1 MILRTLV
8 VIALGIIIVFEVAIV
23 AVMKDSAKG
32 DKQLFQKWLIY
43 WALVNTGIIMAT
55 HYIITGT
62 LTGF

>member
-32 DKQLFQKWLIY
+32 DKKLFEKWLVY
-43 WALVNTGIIMAT
+43 WALINTGILVAT

-62 LTGF
+62 LIGF